1 MKSKDDKVWY
11 FTIVKNKALKDN
23 RLDTYDK
30 LTYVILSKF
39 TNTKTAQCYPSLKT
53 LKQLVSC
60 SKPRLIK
67 SLNNLIKIGYIR
79 KERRRSEWGATSNL
93 YAILDINKSSLK
105 SNFDLL
111 EGVKEKNRGGKVDL
125 PKKELI
131 NNYNN
136 KYISQLEL
144 DYQTIANYILK
155 QTENDSLTKLELL
168 KDDLKNYEANVIKK
182 AVKLALASQHNKD
195 NSKINIYSY
204 QFIRSFIDQ
213 AENLLKGG
221 QDDGEGDSIISPREQ
236 RWLKDPE
243 LKEYEL
249 SEIEL

>member
-1 MKSKDDKVWY
+1 MKIKDNNPWY
-11 FTIVKNKALKDN
+11 FTIVKNKALEDN

-39 TNTKTAQCYPSLKT
+39 TNIKTNQCYPSLKT
-53 LKQLVSC
+53 LKKLVRC

-67 SLNNLIKIGYIR
+67 SLNNLIKRGYIR
-79 KERRRSEWGATSNL
+79 KERRQTEYGDTSNL
-93 YAILDINKSSLK
+93 YTILDLNQSGFK

-111 EGVKEKNRGGKVDL
+111 EGVKEKNRGSKRDL
-125 PKKELI
+125 SKKEPI

-136 KYISQLEL
+136 KYTPQLEL
-144 DYQTIANYILK
+144 EYQTIAAYILK
-155 QTENDSLTKLELL
+155 QTANKSLTKLELL